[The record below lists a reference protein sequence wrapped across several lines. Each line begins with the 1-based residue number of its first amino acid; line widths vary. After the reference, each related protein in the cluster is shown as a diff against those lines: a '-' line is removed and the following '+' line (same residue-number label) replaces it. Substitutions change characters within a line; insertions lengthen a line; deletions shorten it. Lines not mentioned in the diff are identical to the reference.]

1 MKLALVRDSEIYNR
15 KLLGLTLRD
24 RIKVPLERAGFK
36 VRFFNGDTSVERAES
51 YLIINEPVL
60 ILERDIELNGRKLL
74 VSDGFTFGYLFE
86 EDFHAFFDGDL
97 QMAIERYLQRNSIE
111 AQQIWAV
118 KLSDENLK
126 LSEKLLL
133 SSLVKAKRTGL
144 KPAYYDGIIA
154 RTLNRRISLRISKYL
169 ADRNVTPNQITVLS
183 FLISVIGS
191 ALFLLNSYLATL
203 IAGIIIQLHSIIDGC
218 DGEIARLKFME
229 SKYGAWLDGVLD
241 RYADF
246 LIIFCITLSLSQTNG
261 LYWVLGFLAAFA
273 SFIIAYTGDKYVAV
287 YRQTY
292 NSGSF
297 KIPITR
303 DVRLFLIFLGAVFN
317 ALAISVI
324 LIAVLGNIEGLR
336 RIIALRS
343 AKL

>member
-24 RIKVPLERAGFK
+24 RIKLPLERAGFT
-36 VRFFNGDTSVERAES
+36 VRFFKEDTSVEHAES

-60 ILERDIELNGRKLL
+60 ILERDLELNGRKLL
-74 VSDGFTFGYLFE
+74 VSDGVTFGYLFGD
-86 EDFHAFFDGDL
+86 DFHAFFDGDL
-97 QMAIERYLQRNSIE
+97 QMTIEKYLERNSVGV
-111 AQQIWAV
+111 QQIWSV

-126 LSEKLLL
+126 LAEKLLL
-133 SSLVKAKRTGL
+133 SSLVKVKRTGL

-154 RTLNRRISLRISKYL
+154 RTLNRIISLRISKYL
-169 ADRNVTPNQITVLS
+169 ADRTVTPNQITVFS

-191 ALFLLNSYLATL
+191 ALFLLNSYFATL

-218 DGEIARLKFME
+218 DGEIARLKFLE

-246 LIIFCITLSLSQTNG
+246 IIIFCVTLSVSQTNG

-273 SFIIAYTGDKYVAV
+273 SFIIPYTGDKYVAV
-287 YRQTY
+287 YKQTY
-292 NSGSF
+292 TSGSF
-297 KIPITR
+297 RIPITR
-303 DVRLFLIFLGAVFN
+303 DIRLFLIFLGAIFN
-317 ALAISVI
+317 TLAISLA

-343 AKL
+343 VEL